1 MSGVP
6 YTFGTATTSIPL
18 SNLDSNFVTP
28 VTIGNASVAL
38 GNTISTIGNLTLNNV
53 TINSGT
59 SNIASGGNVTI
70 GNTTITLG
78 NTATSLGNVTLANST
93 INFAASL
100 SLGNS
105 TVNTALGQGNASIMK
120 NRIINGNFMISQY
133 NGSSSTTPTGS
144 TYIIDRWRLIV
155 AASSKLSVQQNA
167 GSVTT
172 PVGFPNYL
180 GLTSLAATTVA
191 AGDEYVLYQ
200 KIEGFNTADLG
211 WGTANAKTVTLSFQV
226 YSSLTGTFGGAINN
240 SDQSRSYPFSYS
252 IPVANT
258 WTTISVTV
266 AGDTT
271 GTWIGATNGTGMV
284 VRFGLG
290 VGSTYSGTA
299 GSWSGNAYDSTTG
312 AVQVVATNG
321 ATFYITGVQLE
332 VGSSATGFDYR
343 PYGTELM
350 LCQRYYEIAGS
361 GIVGIPNS
369 ATVIYAVINY
379 KVDKR
384 ATPSLSI
391 STTTPLCRQ
400 FSLGDRTGSGSTA
413 STAYADSSSG
423 TFAIT
428 GFSGVTTGSPGAFNT
443 AGLFQL
449 SAEL

>member
-1 MSGVP
+1 MAYGLINADQI
-6 YTFGTATTSIPL
+6 GT
-18 SNLDSNFVTP
+18 
-28 VTIGNASVAL
+28 SVA
-38 GNTISTIGNLTLNNV
+38 N
-53 TINSGT
+53 
-59 SNIASGGNVTI
+59 
-70 GNTTITLG
+70 
-78 NTATSLGNVTLANST
+78 TSLGAGD
-93 INFAASL
+93 ASL
-100 SLGNS
+100 
-105 TVNTALGQGNASIMK
+105 MK

-155 AASSKLSVQQNA
+155 SASSKLSVQQNA
-167 GSVTT
+167 GSVTP

-200 KIEGFNTADLG
+200 KIEGFNTADLN

-266 AGDTT
+266 AGDTS
-271 GTWIGATNGTGMV
+271 GTWVGATNGTGMV

-312 AVQVVATNG
+312 AVQIVATNG

-332 VGSSATGFDYR
+332 VGSSATGYEYR
-343 PYGTELM
+343 QYGQELA
-350 LCQRYYEIAGS
+350 LCQRYFVTTTEATAMSNASAGYVT
-361 GIVGIPNS
+361 ITTRLNPVPM
-369 ATVIYAVINY
+369 
-379 KVDKR
+379 R
-384 ATPSLSI
+384 ATPSLSLGGTVTFNPFFNGSQFTT
-391 STTTPLCRQ
+391 STTPTLQRNVSDNFVIN
-400 FSLGDRTGSGSTA
+400 FSGFG
-413 STAYADSSSG
+413 SSG
-423 TFAIT
+423 TGQI
-428 GFSGVTTGSPGAFNT
+428 GEIYNNSINI
-443 AGLFQL
+443 